1 LAQAKPIC
9 LSGEETS
16 EISQSWKNC
25 FGIQT
30 CISAPL
36 LIGQAYSGI
45 LIFGHHSQQTK
56 FSEHDLHLLSLFSRW
71 LGHEM
76 TQNKTLKAL
85 DNAKEQAEKASQA
98 KSMFL
103 ANMSHELR
111 TPLNSMIGFSKILLN
126 SRPGSFSEQ
135 QNLFI
140 ERIQANSLHLLELIN
155 QILDIS
161 KIEAGKMDIYLEPVD
176 IKHLLPELLQQLE
189 PQCHKKG
196 IRMNCSLQE
205 NIRPLMTDLLKFKQI
220 LLNLLS
226 NAIKFTNEGH
236 VSLRVHTD
244 PEGNLDFIEIEDT
257 GIGISSED
265 QKLIFE
271 PFTQVSESFSRN
283 YEGTGL
289 GLAITCSFCQLLG
302 YTLSLQSEPLQGSCF
317 RIQF

>member
-1 LAQAKPIC
+1 
-9 LSGEETS
+9 
-16 EISQSWKNC
+16 
-25 FGIQT
+25 
-30 CISAPL
+30 
-36 LIGQAYSGI
+36 
-45 LIFGHHSQQTK
+45 
-56 FSEHDLHLLSLFSRW
+56 
-71 LGHEM
+71 
-76 TQNKTLKAL
+76 
-85 DNAKEQAEKASQA
+85 
-98 KSMFL
+98 
-103 ANMSHELR
+103 
-111 TPLNSMIGFSKILLN
+111 
-126 SRPGSFSEQ
+126 
-135 QNLFI
+135 
-140 ERIQANSLHLLELIN
+140 
-155 QILDIS
+155 
-161 KIEAGKMDIYLEPVD
+161 
-176 IKHLLPELLQQLE
+176 
-189 PQCHKKG
+189 
-196 IRMNCSLQE
+196 MNCSLQE